1 MLRQGRLVGYDNA
14 DRLSIANCVRFANAV
29 AKQNGVYVGQM
40 VKDDVDALVMIG
52 KSLLNID
59 DEVIG
64 RLSGGIPAMLKD
76 G

>member
-1 MLRQGRLVGYDNA
+1 VLRQGRLVGYDNA

-29 AKQNGVYVGQM
+29 ANQNGVYVGQM

>member
-29 AKQNGVYVGQM
+29 ANQNGVYVGQM